1 MQMYGAILP
10 GATVVSRLL
19 PMAVAHTRAEASL
32 SCSAR
37 HRLKVIRWYEEHG
50 RNASLTCRHFS
61 HSRSTFHTWLQ
72 RYRRQGPKGLE
83 DRSRRPHRVR
93 EPTWSQE
100 LAQAVLHFRQ
110 KYHWGKDKL
119 VVLARREGWEVSTS
133 MVGRI
138 LHNLKEQGLVWEP
151 DLRDPCIVRRPHRR
165 PYATRK
171 PRDYVV
177 KAPGDLVE
185 VDTADI
191 RFLPGEVYKHFTAR
205 DVVARWDVLDVHHRA
220 TGQAAASFLD
230 AILERM
236 PFEVK
241 AIQVDGGSEFK
252 AEFEETCRQRGIIL
266 FELPPRSP
274 KLNGHVERAHRTHQE
289 EFYQMLDPPDS
300 LDELRERLRAQETV
314 YNTIRPHQALGQ
326 RTPWE
331 FYQEW
336 LVAGTR
342 ERG

>member
-1 MQMYGAILP
+1 
-10 GATVVSRLL
+10 
-19 PMAVAHTRAEASL
+19 
-32 SCSAR
+32 
-37 HRLKVIRWYEEHG
+37 
-50 RNASLTCRHFS
+50 
-61 HSRSTFHTWLQ
+61 
-72 RYRRQGPKGLE
+72 
-83 DRSRRPHRVR
+83 VR
-93 EPTWSQE
+93 ESTWSRE
-100 LAQAVLHFRQ
+100 LAQAVLHFRRE
-110 KYHWGKDKL
+110 YHWGKDKL

-138 LHNLKEQGLVWEP
+138 LHNLKERGLLWEP
-151 DLRDPCIVRRPHRR
+151 DLRDPCMVKRPHKR

-171 PRDYVV
+171 PRDYVA

-191 RFLPGEVYKHFTAR
+191 RLLPGEVYKHFGAR
-205 DVVARWDVLDVHHRA
+205 DVIGRWDVLDVHHRA

-230 AILERM
+230 VILERM
-236 PFEVK
+236 PFPVR

-252 AEFEETCRQRGIIL
+252 AEFEEGCRRRGILL

-274 KLNGHVERAHRTHQE
+274 KLNGHVERANRTHQE

-300 LDELRERLRAQETV
+300 LDELRDGLRAQETV

-326 RTPWE
+326 RTPFE

-336 LVAGTR
+336 LATR
-342 ERG
+342 TTERG